1 MPLLMA
7 EPPMRMTWN
16 FHTAGQLVFGNGAA
30 RQLGGLLAKR
40 KLRRA
45 FVVTDKQLMAAGIAP
60 QVMQS
65 LTEASLSTHLFDEGA
80 AEPSIEVAVKAAE
93 WAKAFQPDCIV
104 GVGGGSNMDLAKIV
118 AVLVTHGGSP
128 EKYFSFGNVPGPV
141 LPLAC
146 VPTTAGTG
154 SEVSHA
160 AVLTDTA
167 NKMKV
172 STLSNFLRPA
182 LAVVDPELTLTCP
195 PKVTADSGIDALT
208 HAIEAYTAIDY
219 PRLDMSLDEDVAY
232 QGKHPLGDC
241 LAEKAISLIGRH
253 LVTVVKDGSN
263 RAAREGMSLA
273 ATLAGMAFSNCAV
286 ALVHALEYPL
296 GGAIHVSHGAGNGL
310 LLPYVMRFNLPERK
324 AAFARIAELLG
335 EDISG
340 MTEDTAAER
349 AIAAVDRLRSE
360 IGIPHRIR
368 DIGGKRD
375 QLPEFA
381 AKAFAIKRLMA
392 VNPRQASEA
401 DLLGILEAAY

>member
-1 MPLLMA
+1 
-7 EPPMRMTWN
+7 MRTTWN

-30 RQLGGLLAKR
+30 QQLGELLAKR
-40 KLRRA
+40 GLKRA
-45 FVVTDKQLMAAGIAP
+45 YVLTDKHLVAAGIAP
-60 QVMQS
+60 QVLRS
-65 LTEASLSTHLFDEGA
+65 LQEASVNTDLFDEGT
-80 AEPSIEVAVKAAE
+80 AEPSIDVAVQAAAR
-93 WAKAFQPDCIV
+93 AKAFQPDCV
-104 GVGGGSNMDLAKIV
+104 LGVGGGSNMDLAKIV

-128 EKYFSFGNVPGPV
+128 EKYFSYGNVPGPV
-141 LPLAC
+141 LPLVC

-172 STLSNFLRPA
+172 STLSNFLRPS
-182 LAVVDPELTLTCP
+182 LAVVDPELTYSCP
-195 PKVTADSGIDALT
+195 VKVTADSGIDALT

-219 PRLDMSLDEDVAY
+219 PNLDMSQGNDVAY

-241 LAEKAISLIGRH
+241 LAEKAIALIGQH
-253 LVTVVKDGSN
+253 LVAVVKDGSN
-263 RAAREGMSLA
+263 KAAREGMALA

-335 EDISG
+335 ENISG
-340 MTEDTAAER
+340 LSEDGAAEK
-349 AIAAVDRLRSE
+349 AISAVERLRTE
-360 IGIPHRIR
+360 IGIPSRIR
-368 DIGGKRD
+368 DIGGKRE

-381 AKAFAIKRLMA
+381 TKAFAIKRLMA
-392 VNPRQASEA
+392 VNPRHASEA
-401 DLLGILEAAY
+401 DLLGIFEAAY

>member
-1 MPLLMA
+1 
-7 EPPMRMTWN
+7 MRTTWN

-30 RQLGGLLAKR
+30 RQLGELLAKR

-45 FVVTDKQLMAAGIAP
+45 FVVTDKHLVAAGIAP
-60 QVMQS
+60 QVVGALQ
-65 LTEASLSTHLFDEGA
+65 EASVSTDLFDEGA
-80 AEPSIEVAVKAAE
+80 AEPSIDVAVQAAE
-93 WAKAFQPDCIV
+93 RAKAFQPDCIV

-128 EKYFSFGNVPGPV
+128 EKYFSYGNVPGPV
-141 LPLAC
+141 LPLVC
-146 VPTTAGTG
+146 VTTTAGTG

-167 NKMKV
+167 NKIKV

-182 LAVVDPELTLTCP
+182 LAVVDPELTYSCP

-219 PRLDMSLDEDVAY
+219 LNLDMGQGNDVAY

-241 LAEKAISLIGRH
+241 LAEKAISLIGQH
-253 LVTVVKDGSN
+253 LVAVVKDGSN
-263 RAAREGMSLA
+263 KAAREGMALA

-324 AAFARIAELLG
+324 AAFARIAGLLG
-335 EDISG
+335 ENISG
-340 MTEDTAAER
+340 LSEDAAAEK
-349 AIAAVDRLRSE
+349 AISAVERIRSE
-360 IGIPHRIR
+360 IGIPERIR
-368 DIGGKRD
+368 DIGGKRE
-375 QLPEFA
+375 QLAEFA
-381 AKAFAIKRLMA
+381 TKAFAIKRLMA
-392 VNPRQASEA
+392 VNPRRASEA

>member
-1 MPLLMA
+1 
-7 EPPMRMTWN
+7 MRTTWN
-16 FHTAGQLVFGNGAA
+16 FHTAGQLVFGNWAA
-30 RQLGGLLAKR
+30 KQLGSLLAKR
-40 KLRRA
+40 GLNRVL
-45 FVVTDKQLMAAGIAP
+45 VVTDKQLVAAGIAS
-60 QVMQS
+60 QILRS
-65 LTEASLSTHLFDEGA
+65 LTEAALSTHLFDDGV
-80 AEPSIEVAVKAAE
+80 AEPSIDVALKATE
-93 WAKAFQPDCIV
+93 WATAFQPDCIV
-104 GVGGGSNMDLAKIV
+104 GLGGGSNMDLAKIV

-128 EKYFSFGNVPGPV
+128 EKYFSYGNVPGPV
-141 LPLAC
+141 LPLVC

-219 PRLDMSLDEDVAY
+219 PNLDMSVGDDVAY

-253 LVTVVKDGSN
+253 LLAVVKDGSN
-263 RAAREGMSLA
+263 REAREGMSLA

-324 AAFARIAELLG
+324 AAFARVAELLG

-340 MTEDTAAER
+340 LTEDSAAER
-349 AIAAVDRLRSE
+349 AITAVDRLRSE

-368 DIGGKRD
+368 DIGGKRN

-392 VNPRQASEA
+392 VNPRRASEA

>member
-1 MPLLMA
+1 
-7 EPPMRMTWN
+7 MRTTWN

-30 RQLGGLLAKR
+30 RQLGTLLAKR
-40 KLRRA
+40 NLHRA
-45 FVVTDKQLMAAGIAP
+45 FVVTDRHLIAAEIAP
-60 QVMQS
+60 RVLQS
-65 LTEASLSTHLFDEGA
+65 LTEASLSSHLFDEGA

-93 WAKAFQPDCIV
+93 RAKTFNPDCIV
-104 GVGGGSNMDLAKIV
+104 GLGGGSNMDLAKIV

-128 EKYFSFGNVPGPV
+128 ENYFSFGNVPGPV
-141 LPLAC
+141 LPLVC

-182 LAVVDPELTLTCP
+182 LAVVDPELTYTCP

-219 PRLDMSLDEDVAY
+219 PQLDAGLGDDVAY

-241 LAEKAISLIGRH
+241 LAEKAISLIGQH
-253 LVTVVKDGSN
+253 LVAVVKDGN
-263 RAAREGMSLA
+263 NKAAREGMALA

-335 EDISG
+335 ENISG
-340 MTEDTAAER
+340 LSEDAAAEK
-349 AIAAVDRLRSE
+349 AISAVDRIRSD

-368 DIGGKRD
+368 DIGGKRE

-381 AKAFAIKRLMA
+381 TKAFAIKRLMA
-392 VNPRQASEA
+392 VNPRRTSEA
-401 DLLGILEAAY
+401 DLLEILEAAF

>member
-1 MPLLMA
+1 
-7 EPPMRMTWN
+7 
-16 FHTAGQLVFGNGAA
+16 
-30 RQLGGLLAKR
+30 
-40 KLRRA
+40 
-45 FVVTDKQLMAAGIAP
+45 
-60 QVMQS
+60 
-65 LTEASLSTHLFDEGA
+65 
-80 AEPSIEVAVKAAE
+80 
-93 WAKAFQPDCIV
+93 
-104 GVGGGSNMDLAKIV
+104 
-118 AVLVTHGGSP
+118 
-128 EKYFSFGNVPGPV
+128 VPGPV
-141 LPLAC
+141 LPLVC

-172 STLSNFLRPA
+172 STLSNYLRPA
-182 LAVVDPELTLTCP
+182 LAIVDPELTFTCP
-195 PKVTADSGIDALT
+195 SKVTADSGIDALT

-219 PRLDMSLDEDVAY
+219 PQLDQSLGEEVAY

-253 LVTVVKDGSN
+253 LVAVVKDGSN
-263 RAAREGMSLA
+263 REAREGMSLA

-324 AAFARIAELLG
+324 GAFARIAELLG
-335 EDISG
+335 ENIRGLS
-340 MTEDTAAER
+340 EDAAAER
-349 AIAAVDRLRSE
+349 AFVAVERLRSE
-360 IGIPHRIR
+360 IGIPRRIR
-368 DIGGKRD
+368 DIGGKRE

-392 VNPRQASEA
+392 VNPRPASEA
-401 DLLGILEAAY
+401 DLLGILEAAF